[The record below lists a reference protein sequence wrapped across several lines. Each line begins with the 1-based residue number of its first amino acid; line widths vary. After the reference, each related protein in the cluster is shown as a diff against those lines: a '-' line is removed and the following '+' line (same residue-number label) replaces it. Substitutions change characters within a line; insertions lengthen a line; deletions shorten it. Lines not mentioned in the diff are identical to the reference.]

1 MVVMI
6 KKFWAVLVAFGV
18 GSFLFSCNFTT
29 PENYFDEAVLNVNL
43 ITPFGGQ
50 AVLNSFAHPSV
61 KLVPGTKD
69 QTTPMTRREI
79 VENQIQNVEANLSK
93 IKALPDSEETRDMV
107 QTSIRLHELVLPVYK
122 TEYREL
128 AKLYDEG
135 GSGRNRLLKAQ
146 EIDTKYLANYQTLFR
161 RLIELGKSYAAK
173 HNIKVDWQTRMF

>member
-18 GSFLFSCNFTT
+18 GSFLFSCNDAT

-69 QTTPMTRREI
+69 QTTPMTRKEI
-79 VENQIQNVEANLSK
+79 VEDQIQRVEANLTK

-107 QTSIRLHELVLPVYK
+107 NTSIKLHEFVLPVFK
-122 TEYREL
+122 TEYRQL
-128 AKLYDEG
+128 AELYDEG
-135 GSGRNRLLKAQ
+135 GPQEERVSAAR
-146 EIDTKYLANYQTLFR
+146 EIDSKYLAGYQVLFN
-161 RLIELGKSYAAK
+161 RLVEL
-173 HNIKVDWQTRMF
+173 